1 MNISSRPVLVRWRA
15 CLCLL
20 ALMTGSSGSAAEV
33 NPVRTHPHG
42 AAAAGAA
49 QPLIVKL
56 RAGGA
61 ATTVAAAPRGARERM
76 AALATRTGVRLVAH
90 RPITALI
97 HAVQVEAGAG
107 EAAAVTLARVRA
119 DPEVEYAVPDER
131 RYIHAAPN
139 DPLYTQQWY
148 LQTAATTPSAVDA
161 LDAWNT
167 TTGSATLVIA
177 DIDTGVRAD
186 HPDLTGRLLAGY
198 CFISD
203 PFIANGGTCP
213 AAGADDPGDWITST
227 DISAH
232 PSECSK
238 ATASPSSWH
247 GTRVA
252 GILGATTDNGVGVA
266 GLTWGA
272 QILPVRALGK
282 CGGLDS
288 DIISAMLWAGGI
300 AVSGAPSNPNPAK
313 IINMSLGGT
322 GGCPASYIEAIGQ
335 LAAAGVL
342 VVASAGNEGGPVD
355 APANCPGVAAVAGLR
370 QAGTK
375 VGYSSLGPQI
385 ALGAPA
391 GNCGNGFTTAES
403 PCVYSM
409 TTTTNLSA
417 MSPATPDA
425 NDYTGLYYCDA
436 TTGSYP
442 GCSIAAGQY
451 RSYNTG
457 TSFSAP
463 VVSGIAALM
472 STVNSNLNSCQLVSR
487 LKEGSLPYPQ
497 SSLDAA
503 GTQPQMCHVPA
514 SATDVQG
521 SECICTRDDL
531 TCGAGMANAPG
542 ALTAALR
549 PIAAVAVPASVTA
562 GQSVALD
569 GSGSGAANGRNVSS
583 YQWSPVSGGLS
594 LSITGGTTSRASV
607 TAPSCGVAT
616 VALTV
621 TDDAGH
627 TDTADVVITP
637 TSATTSAPTTAGQSA
652 CSTVA
657 PAVVVEVCP
666 GAENVQA
673 GGTATL
679 SATLANT
686 TNQAVTWEVNGVA
699 GGNATLG
706 TITSAGVYS
715 APASRPMP
723 ATVTITAVSVA
734 DAGAAGSAQ
743 VTITAAPGS
752 GGGGGGG
759 GGCDWITLLAA
770 AALLIARRRH
780 VSRP

>member
-1 MNISSRPVLVRWRA
+1 MNISSGAVLLRWRA
-15 CLCLL
+15 ALCLL
-20 ALMTGSSGSAAEV
+20 MLMTGTPGSAAEV

-42 AAAAGAA
+42 APAAAA
-49 QPLIVKL
+49 QQLIIKL
-56 RAGGA
+56 RAG
-61 ATTVAAAPRGARERM
+61 AAAAVTPVQPGGARERV
-76 AALATRTGVRLVAH
+76 AALATRTGVRLVGH
-90 RPITALI
+90 RPITTLI
-97 HAVQVEAGAG
+97 HAVQVEAAAG

-119 DPEVEYAVPDER
+119 DPQVEYAVPDER

-148 LQTAATTPSAVDA
+148 LQTSAATPSAVDA
-161 LDAWNT
+161 LAAWSM

-177 DIDTGVRAD
+177 DIDTGVRPD
-186 HPDLTGRLLAGY
+186 HPDLAGRLLPGY

-203 PFIANGGTCP
+203 SFVANGGACP
-213 AAGADDPGDWITST
+213 GAGADDPGDWITSA
-227 DISAH
+227 DISGH
-232 PSECSK
+232 SSECGK

-252 GILGATTDNGVGVA
+252 GILGAATNNAVGVA
-266 GLTWGA
+266 GLTWGP

-300 AVSGAPSNPNPAK
+300 AVSGAPTNPNPAK

-322 GGCPASYIEAIGQ
+322 GSCLPSYIEAIGQ

-355 APANCPGVAAVAGLR
+355 APANCPGVAGVAGLR

-375 VGYSSLGPQI
+375 VGYSSLGPEI
-385 ALGAPA
+385 LLGAPA

-403 PCVYSM
+403 PCVYAI

-425 NDYTGLYYCDA
+425 SDYTGLYYCDA
-436 TTGSYP
+436 TTGSYA
-442 GCSIAAGQY
+442 GCSIATGQY
-451 RSYNTG
+451 RDYNIG

-463 VVSGIAALM
+463 LVSGIAALM
-472 STVNSNLNSCQLVSR
+472 STVNSKLNSCQLIARV
-487 LKEGSLPYPQ
+487 KEGSLPYPQ
-497 SSLDAA
+497 ASLDAT
-503 GTQPQMCHVPA
+503 TQPAMCHVPA
-514 SATDVQG
+514 SASDVQNT
-521 SECICTRDDL
+521 ECICTRDDK

-549 PIAAVAVPASVTA
+549 PIAAVAVPGSVAA
-562 GQSVALD
+562 GQSVTLD
-569 GSGSGAANGRNVSS
+569 GSGSGAANGHTVSS
-583 YQWSPVSGGLS
+583 YQWSPVSGGLM
-594 LSITGGTTSRASV
+594 LSITGGATSAASI

-627 TDTADVVITP
+627 SDTADVVITSS
-637 TSATTSAPTTAGQSA
+637 SATTSAPATAGQSA

-657 PAVVVEVCP
+657 PAILVAVCP
-666 GAENVQA
+666 ATQSVQA

-686 TNQAVTWEVNGVA
+686 TNEAVTWEVNGLA
-699 GGNATLG
+699 GGNATVG

-715 APASRPMP
+715 APAHTPMP
-723 ATVTITAVSVA
+723 ATVTITALSAA
-734 DAGAAGSAQ
+734 DASASGSAQ
-743 VTITAAPGS
+743 LTITAPP

-759 GGCDWITLLAA
+759 GAGDWITLLAGG
-770 AALLIARRRH
+770 ALLIARQRRA
-780 VSRP
+780 SRR

>member
-1 MNISSRPVLVRWRA
+1 
-15 CLCLL
+15 
-20 ALMTGSSGSAAEV
+20 
-33 NPVRTHPHG
+33 
-42 AAAAGAA
+42 
-49 QPLIVKL
+49 
-56 RAGGA
+56 
-61 ATTVAAAPRGARERM
+61 
-76 AALATRTGVRLVAH
+76 
-90 RPITALI
+90 
-97 HAVQVEAGAG
+97 
-107 EAAAVTLARVRA
+107 
-119 DPEVEYAVPDER
+119 
-131 RYIHAAPN
+131 
-139 DPLYTQQWY
+139 
-148 LQTAATTPSAVDA
+148 
-161 LDAWNT
+161 
-167 TTGSATLVIA
+167 
-177 DIDTGVRAD
+177 
-186 HPDLTGRLLAGY
+186 
-198 CFISD
+198 
-203 PFIANGGTCP
+203 
-213 AAGADDPGDWITST
+213 
-227 DISAH
+227 
-232 PSECSK
+232 
-238 ATASPSSWH
+238 
-247 GTRVA
+247 
-252 GILGATTDNGVGVA
+252 
-266 GLTWGA
+266 
-272 QILPVRALGK
+272 
-282 CGGLDS
+282 
-288 DIISAMLWAGGI
+288 
-300 AVSGAPSNPNPAK
+300 
-313 IINMSLGGT
+313 MSLGGT
-322 GGCPASYIEAIGQ
+322 GACPASYIEAIGQ

-375 VGYSSLGPQI
+375 VGYSSLGPEI

-391 GNCGNGFTTAES
+391 GNCGNGFTTPES

-425 NDYTGLYYCDA
+425 SDYTGLYYCDA
-436 TTGSYP
+436 NTGSYP

-472 STVNSNLNSCQLVSR
+472 STVNGNLNSCQLVSR

-497 SSLDAA
+497 SSLDAT

-521 SECICTRDDL
+521 SECICTRDAQ
-531 TCGAGMANAPG
+531 TCGAGMASAPG

-549 PIAAVAVPASVTA
+549 PIAAVAIPASVTA

-569 GSGSGAANGRNVSS
+569 GSGSGAANGRSVSS

-594 LSITGGTTSRASV
+594 LSITGGMTSRASV

-627 TDTADVVITP
+627 SDTADVVITP
-637 TSATTSAPTTAGQSA
+637 TSATTSAPATAGQSA

-666 GAENVQA
+666 GAANVQA

-699 GGNATLG
+699 GGNANLG

-715 APASRPMP
+715 APASRPTP

-759 GGCDWITLLAA
+759 CDGITLLAA
-770 AALLIARRRH
+770 AALLIARRRA
-780 VSRP
+780 VSRPSRHAP